1 MRHIKGMPVSME
13 VLRGVLALLCI
24 FFAHF
29 LGRSVARVYLGKVP
43 QKRMYSWLLRTL
55 ITALAIPWRHGLDTL
70 SLAAFL
76 IAAVVL
82 AFGVWD
88 ELRPRREEDLT
99 QEIFRDPP
107 R

>member
-1 MRHIKGMPVSME
+1 ME
-13 VLRGVLALLCI
+13 AMRGVLALLCI

-29 LGRSVARVYLGKVP
+29 LGRTAARVYLGKVP

-55 ITALAIPWRHGLDTL
+55 VTALAIPWRNGFDTL
-70 SLAAFL
+70 SVAAFL
-76 IAAVVL
+76 IAALVL
-82 AFGVWD
+82 AFGAWD